1 MWFYF
6 LGVVLSGDGTFTRAT
21 RAGRTLPSASIAYGP
36 EAGGDRSSIE
46 RATPM
51 KLLML
56 KRRYICVFAMLM
68 MTSACGTPDA
78 DDSDVA
84 EQVSLSVEQTD
95 EDSTATASWRLEV
108 ADEDPVLAS
117 QLPSDAVLGP
127 SWGFAEIVR
136 GEAEPAE
143 VDEQCGT
150 QIPERPAW
158 LLVRFQVDSEALG
171 QPHREGT
178 LDIRM
183 QRGSRAVLD
192 DLMKYEEDSNCLG
205 SNLPDG
211 VTMTNITEA
220 LPAGVF
226 KAFRIDLPDSVDEP
240 EAEFTVVYAQNEGT
254 AFQVT
259 VSALQS
265 VGHPDSLDT
274 TSEAL
279 RVVSEIMST

>member
-1 MWFYF
+1 
-6 LGVVLSGDGTFTRAT
+6 
-21 RAGRTLPSASIAYGP
+21 
-36 EAGGDRSSIE
+36 
-46 RATPM
+46 M

-56 KRRYICVFAMLM
+56 KRRFICFLTLLAMM
-68 MTSACGTPDA
+68 SACGRAAA
-78 DDSDVA
+78 DDSGLE
-84 EQVSLSVEQTD
+84 EQVSLSVGQAD
-95 EDSTATASWRLEV
+95 EDSAATASWRLEV
-108 ADEDPVLAS
+108 TDEDPVLAS

-136 GEAEPAE
+136 GEAEPAGA
-143 VDEQCGT
+143 DGGCG
-150 QIPERPAW
+150 ILFPERPAW

-171 QPHREGT
+171 QPYREGT

-192 DLMKYEEDSNCLG
+192 DMMNYEIASNCLG
-205 SNLPDG
+205 SHLPEG

-226 KAFRIDLPDSVDEP
+226 KAFRIDLPDSVDET
-240 EAEFTVVYAQNEGT
+240 EAEFTVVYAQHEGT
-254 AFQVT
+254 AFQVL
-259 VSALQS
+259 VNAIQP
-265 VGHPDSLDT
+265 VGHPNALDT